1 MSQLADRVRQIERL
15 KAEKARNSKFH
26 KKKDVAFLDS
36 FDNDFGYETEDEYV
50 DIDDSDIN
58 VAELKPGPPYTCKL
72 LRPSNGKNPVEPKN
86 EKYATKTYTFDITK
100 CDEIFDLLVS
110 DGQIVVQKDLK
121 IPPIEQRKKRG
132 YCKYHNY
139 LGHKTYQCILFRD
152 LVQRALNEG
161 RLKFADKTKPPM
173 KVDVDP
179 LPTADATYIEILDCN
194 MVEVTEADAAAP
206 IKAMPEGEYETKV
219 QEMYPTVEEQLVDFL
234 NRCKLNNSEVM
245 LCPRCSAVCDKEAV
259 AS

>member
-1 MSQLADRVRQIERL
+1 
-15 KAEKARNSKFH
+15 
-26 KKKDVAFLDS
+26 
-36 FDNDFGYETEDEYV
+36 
-50 DIDDSDIN
+50 
-58 VAELKPGPPYTCKL
+58 
-72 LRPSNGKNPVEPKN
+72 LRPSNGKNPVEQKK

-110 DGQIVVQKDLK
+110 DGQIVVPKDLK
-121 IPPIEQRKKRG
+121 ISPIEQRKKRS

-179 LPTADATYIEILDCN
+179 T
-194 MVEVTEADAAAP
+194 ADAAAP
-206 IKAMPEGEYETKV
+206 IKAMPVEEYEKKV
-219 QEMYPTVEEQLVDFL
+219 QEVYPAAEEQLVDFL

-245 LCPRCSAVCDKEAV
+245 LCPRCSAVCDKEVVTCLRNVMPYADNKRKW
-259 AS
+259 SSSKPNQRGWPY